1 HAIPMSSSRHS
12 RGSAA
17 ARSPTPHSHRADCM
31 SQRSVLPAE
40 AGGIGSLTAV
50 EAAGGQLLGD
60 VVSFGLV
67 VGASASLFGG
77 WWRESPRLERALARV
92 PLRIHVNGIRGK
104 SSVTRLVAAVLRAS
118 GRRTLA
124 KTTGSAAVVVG
135 SDGVDRPLARRGAPT
150 MGAARASSAN
160 AGTNA
165 REG

>member
-1 HAIPMSSSRHS
+1 
-12 RGSAA
+12 
-17 ARSPTPHSHRADCM
+17 
-31 SQRSVLPAE
+31 
-40 AGGIGSLTAV
+40 
-50 EAAGGQLLGD
+50 LLGD

-77 WWRESPRLERALARV
+77 WWRESRRLERALARV

-135 SDGVDRPLARRGAPT
+135 SDGVDRPLARRRAPT
-150 MGAARASSAN
+150 KGAARALSAN

-165 REG
+165 REE